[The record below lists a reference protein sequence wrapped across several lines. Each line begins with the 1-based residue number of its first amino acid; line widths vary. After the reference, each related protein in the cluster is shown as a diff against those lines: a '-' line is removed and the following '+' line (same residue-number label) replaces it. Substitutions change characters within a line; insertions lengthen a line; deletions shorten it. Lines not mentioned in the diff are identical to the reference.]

1 MIAQP
6 TRIETADNPLKQFIS
21 LHTYDVYRP
30 IRKKEGIMVRR
41 VFGVL
46 TCFVIL
52 AMTCVVMAG
61 GVVAPMQCAP
71 PQCAPAPC
79 APAPCG
85 PAMGNPCAFW
95 GDAPF
100 PGLCG
105 GVVALP
111 FLVVGSLLGGSPMGP
126 PPAQMAP
133 APYGPR
139 PYMAPRGPVAPCAP
153 PAPCG
158 PAGYGPAAYGST
170 SLLGGGLPCLELCSS
185 ILGSFSGVAGLGL
198 Y

>member
-1 MIAQP
+1 
-6 TRIETADNPLKQFIS
+6 
-21 LHTYDVYRP
+21 
-30 IRKKEGIMVRR
+30 MVKR
-41 VFGVL
+41 VFGVI

-52 AMTCVVMAG
+52 TMACIAMAG
-61 GVVAPMQCAP
+61 GVVAPAP
-71 PQCAPAPC
+71 YAPAPC

-85 PAMGNPCAFW
+85 PAMGNPCAYW

-126 PPAQMAP
+126 PPAQVAP

-139 PYMAPRGPVAPCAP
+139 PYMAPGVPV
-153 PAPCG
+153 APCG
-158 PAGYGPAAYGST
+158 PAPAGYGAAPG
-170 SLLGGGLPCLELCSS
+170 LFGGGLPCLELCSS
-185 ILGSFSGVAGLGL
+185 ILGSFSGVAGLGM